1 MEMQDRF
8 IRRWVLVALVYFVA
22 AVSLGVFMAATHD
35 FRLKGVHVHLNL
47 LGWVSMALFGLIY
60 SAYPAAG
67 QTKLA
72 TWHFWIHNLT
82 LPVFMALLFA
92 MLSGNPALGP
102 AVGLVATVTLIG
114 IVLFAVNL
122 WRTIPAAT

>member
-1 MEMQDRF
+1 VSTRF
-8 IRRWVLVALVYFVA
+8 LRIAVVYFVVA
-22 AVSLGVFMAATHD
+22 IALGLYMGITESLTQVP
-35 FRLKGVHVHLNL
+35 VHAHLNL

-82 LPVFMALLFA
+82 LPVFMALLFT

-122 WRTIPAAT
+122 WRTIPAAK

>member
-1 MEMQDRF
+1 MSTRF
-8 IRRWVLVALVYFVA
+8 LRIAAVYFVVA
-22 AVSLGVFMAATHD
+22 IALGLYMGITEKFTQVP
-35 FRLKGVHVHLNL
+35 VHAHLNL

-60 SAYPAAG
+60 SAFPAAG

-92 MLSGNPALGP
+92 MLCRQSRAWTGRRPR
-102 AVGLVATVTLIG
+102 ATVTLIG